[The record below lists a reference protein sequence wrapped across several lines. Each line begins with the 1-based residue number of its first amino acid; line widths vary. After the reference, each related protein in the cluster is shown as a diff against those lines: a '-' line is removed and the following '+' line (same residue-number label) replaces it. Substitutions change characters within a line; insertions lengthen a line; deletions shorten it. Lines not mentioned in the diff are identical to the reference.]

1 MIDDTRVV
9 AILPARGGS
18 KRLFRKNLRD
28 ILPGVSL
35 LDFAVRKLLKSR
47 YVDEIVVSTED
58 PEILD
63 KAFNLS
69 LVSRT
74 GKKVVAHHR
83 AEEFSQDGTLIM
95 EVVRHVLESY
105 KSFAG
110 VVLVH
115 QVDHPMTKTADFD
128 LALERLDT
136 SDGVSAVVSVNQ
148 DGRQNGAIRVIS
160 SAVIGKKCLEYVI
173 ATVRTE
179 YPQIDIHTEYDLL
192 EAVGTVYSVG
202 GEKW

>member
-1 MIDDTRVV
+1 MCDDLLSGSTDKRQIERLVQYLRV
-9 AILPARGGS
+9 
-18 KRLFRKNLRD
+18 FRAD
-28 ILPGVSL
+28 
-35 LDFAVRKLLKSR
+35 DDLK
-47 YVDEIVVSTED
+47 
-58 PEILD
+58 
-63 KAFNLS
+63 
-69 LVSRT
+69 
-74 GKKVVAHHR
+74 
-83 AEEFSQDGTLIM
+83 
-95 EVVRHVLESY
+95 SY